1 MSGKKPDP
9 AQVAADAAAED
20 AAPEGVTPDTISVE
34 IPKEKL
40 DKLMALLEDTPVP
53 TEVAKEPSTVQV
65 DARGQ
70 AVGVLSKYPVD
81 KDYYPN
87 PVQFLMSLAKLS
99 RFNLAENYDLDWKVE
114 GTTYET
120 KWGTFINEPIFRLAL
135 FRKWFDE
142 EGNLVPT
149 KRVLV
154 KRLTF
159 TEDELLAKTI
169 ASDLGID
176 IEKVTLRQLLDQVRM
191 KRMQQWMESIFS
203 PRRSSIRPKTTK
215 REVIGGQAYTV
226 EEYEEEV

>member
-9 AQVAADAAAED
+9 AQIAADAAAEETGE
-20 AAPEGVTPDTISVE
+20 EGVRSGTISVE

-40 DKLMALLEDTPVP
+40 EKLMALLEDTPVP
-53 TEVAKEPSTVQV
+53 TQVTEEPSTVQV

-70 AVGVLSKYPVD
+70 AVGILNKYPVD

-87 PVQFLMSLAKLS
+87 PIQFLMGLDKLS
-99 RFNLAENYDLDWKVE
+99 RFNLPENYEITWDVK

-120 KWGTFINEPIFRLAL
+120 KWGTHINEPIFTLAL
-135 FRKWFDE
+135 YRKWFDE
-142 EGNLVPT
+142 EGNLVT
-149 KRVLV
+149 NKRILV
-154 KRLTF
+154 KRMIF

-169 ASDLGID
+169 AADLGID

-191 KRMQQWMESIFS
+191 KRMQQWMEGIFR
-203 PRRSSIRPKTTK
+203 PRQSLIRPKTTK